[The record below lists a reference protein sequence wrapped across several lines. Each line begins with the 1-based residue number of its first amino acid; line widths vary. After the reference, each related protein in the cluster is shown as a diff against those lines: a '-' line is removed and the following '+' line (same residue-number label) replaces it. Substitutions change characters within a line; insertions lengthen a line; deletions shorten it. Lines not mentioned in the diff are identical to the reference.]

1 MPNVVFVAPFLM
13 PTTLDFVAVTAS
25 LPGVRVAL
33 VSQQPAT
40 AVPAELRH
48 KLAAHCQLEKALD
61 PQQLIEGVREAGRR
75 LGGSVDRLLGA
86 LEQLQVPLAQ
96 VREVLGI
103 EGMDVATARNFRDKA
118 QMKQVL
124 RDHGLPCARHRLA
137 TRAAEARAFAE
148 ETGFPLVV
156 KPPDGAGAKATFR
169 VDDMAALD
177 QALELMRPSPGHEML
192 LEEFITGTEH
202 SFETISIDGKPAW
215 HSLTHYQPT
224 PLDVLRNP
232 WIQWCVL
239 LPREGV
245 TEEYADI
252 REANDRALSALGLG
266 TGLTHLEWFRRADR
280 SIAISEVAARPPGA
294 QITTL
299 ISHAH
304 EADFRRAWA
313 HLMVFGELRFP
324 PRVWATGAAF
334 LRGQGRGRVQSVEGL
349 EHAQKELGELV
360 IEARLPQPGQPQAS
374 SYEGE
379 GYVILRHE
387 RTEVVAEAL
396 LRLVSLVRVRLG

>member
-1 MPNVVFVAPFLM
+1 MANVVFVAPFLM

-25 LPGVRVAL
+25 LPGVRLAV
-33 VSQQPAT
+33 VSQQPPSAIPLE
-40 AVPAELRH
+40 VRS
-48 KLAAHCQLEKALD
+48 KLVGHCQVERALD
-61 PQQLIEGVREAGRR
+61 PEILLEGVRDAGRQ
-75 LGGSVDRLLGA
+75 LGGTIDRLLGA

-96 VREVLGI
+96 VRQALGI
-103 EGMDVATARNFRDKA
+103 EGMDVETAHNFRDKA
-118 QMKQVL
+118 RMKQVL
-124 RDHGLPCARHRLA
+124 REHGLPCARYHLA
-137 TRAAEARAFAE
+137 SSREGARRFAE

-169 VDDMAALD
+169 VDDLASLD
-177 QALELMRPSPGHEML
+177 QALELMRPSPGREML

-202 SFETISIDGKPAW
+202 SFETISIHGEPVW
-215 HSLTHYQPT
+215 RSITHYQPT
-224 PLDVLRNP
+224 PLEVLRNP

-245 TEEYADI
+245 TEGYADI
-252 REANDRALSALGLG
+252 REANARALSALGLG
-266 TGLTHLEWFRRADR
+266 TGLTHMEWFRRQDR

-313 HLMVFGELRFP
+313 HLMVFDELRFP
-324 PRVWATGAAF
+324 ERKWATGAAF
-334 LRGQGRGRVQSVEGL
+334 LRGQGRGQVQSVEGL
-349 EHAQKELGELV
+349 EAAQKELGELV
-360 IEARLPQPGQPQAS
+360 VEARLPRPGQPQAS

-379 GYVILRHE
+379 GYV
-387 RTEVVAEAL
+387 
-396 LRLVSLVRVRLG
+396 